1 MSNFS
6 KIGFTSSFLTK
17 KKVDQK
23 NAILG
28 PESQKMS
35 FFEEVMIIFQKMWF
49 DKKKIRPGVYNM
61 YIQLGTYLHRVRGY
75 YQQHSPQMGKIFFQT
90 HQQWYFYIVCARN
103 KFQLKNY
110 TFHFFFFN
118 LYIAC
123 NVLFFNFTIV
133 KNKFI
138 HKFRLLYSKLLIKN
152 FINKISK
159 KFTIS

>member
-61 YIQLGTYLHRVRGY
+61 YI
-75 YQQHSPQMGKIFFQT
+75 
-90 HQQWYFYIVCARN
+90 
-103 KFQLKNY
+103 
-110 TFHFFFFN
+110 
-118 LYIAC
+118 
-123 NVLFFNFTIV
+123 
-133 KNKFI
+133 
-138 HKFRLLYSKLLIKN
+138 
-152 FINKISK
+152 
-159 KFTIS
+159 